1 MKFNE
6 KLTQLRKSKNLSQEE
21 LGNELGVA
29 RQTVS
34 KWELG
39 ETTPEMD
46 KLIKMSEI
54 FEISLD
60 ELIKDKEIDTNIN
73 TNTNTN
79 SNDPNNTNT
88 QKLAGLTIKIIK
100 GILIF
105 IAILSALYL
114 VLIVSSL
121 VRFNDFKSEKVETVV
136 ENEETIFNNT
146 LENKDDF
153 TKTYNILNVADSDDE
168 NYLYLTI
175 KQFQND
181 EVETVKV
188 LKTLANGVEA
198 NKNYEF
204 TFQYGNKNIE
214 DNIKSIFENATLV
227 QIKGTDK
234 TGLEQ
239 VQDTI

>member
-73 TNTNTN
+73 TNA
-79 SNDPNNTNT
+79 PNNTNT

-105 IAILSALYL
+105 IAILAALYL

-121 VRFNDFKSEKVETVV
+121 VIFNDFKSEKVETVV

-153 TKTYNILNVADSDDE
+153 TKTYNVLNIADSDDE

-188 LKTLANGVEA
+188 LKSLANGIEA

>member
-73 TNTNTN
+73 TNTN

-100 GILIF
+100 GILVF
-105 IAILSALYL
+105 IAILAALYL

-121 VRFNDFKSEKVETVV
+121 VIFNDFKSEKVETVV

-146 LENKDDF
+146 QENKDTF
-153 TKTYNILNVADSDDE
+153 TKTYNVLNIADSDDE

-188 LKTLANGVEA
+188 LKSLANGVEA

>member
-73 TNTNTN
+73 TN
-79 SNDPNNTNT
+79 DPNNTNT

-105 IAILSALYL
+105 IAILAALYL

-121 VRFNDFKSEKVETVV
+121 VIFNDFKSEKVETVV

-153 TKTYNILNVADSDDE
+153 TKTYNVLNLAESDDE

-188 LKTLANGVEA
+188 LKSLANGVEA

-204 TFQYGNKNIE
+204 TFQYGNENIE

-227 QIKGTDK
+227 QIKETDK

>member
-1 MKFNE
+1 MSKKERNGVKMKFNE

-73 TNTNTN
+73 TN
-79 SNDPNNTNT
+79 DPNNTNT

-105 IAILSALYL
+105 IAILAALYL

-121 VRFNDFKSEKVETVV
+121 VIFNDFKSEKVETVV

-153 TKTYNILNVADSDDE
+153 T
-168 NYLYLTI
+168 
-175 KQFQND
+175 
-181 EVETVKV
+181 
-188 LKTLANGVEA
+188 
-198 NKNYEF
+198 
-204 TFQYGNKNIE
+204 
-214 DNIKSIFENATLV
+214 
-227 QIKGTDK
+227 
-234 TGLEQ
+234 
-239 VQDTI
+239 

>member
-73 TNTNTN
+73 TNTN

-100 GILIF
+100 GILVF
-105 IAILSALYL
+105 IAILAALYL

-121 VRFNDFKSEKVETVV
+121 VIFNDFKSEKVETVV

-146 LENKDDF
+146 QENKDNF
-153 TKTYNILNVADSDDE
+153 TKTYNVLNIAESDDE

-188 LKTLANGVEA
+188 LKSLANGVEA

>member
-73 TNTNTN
+73 TN
-79 SNDPNNTNT
+79 DPNNTNT

-105 IAILSALYL
+105 IAILAALYL

-121 VRFNDFKSEKVETVV
+121 VIFNDFKSEKVETVV

-153 TKTYNILNVADSDDE
+153 TKTYNVLNIADSDDE

-188 LKTLANGVEA
+188 LKSLANGIEA

>member
-73 TNTNTN
+73 TN

-105 IAILSALYL
+105 IAILAALYL

-121 VRFNDFKSEKVETVV
+121 GIFNDFKSEKVETVV

-146 LENKDDF
+146 QENKDNF
-153 TKTYNILNVADSDDE
+153 TKTYNVLNIADSDDE

-181 EVETVKV
+181 EVETVKA
-188 LKTLANGVEA
+188 LKSLANGIEA

-227 QIKGTDK
+227 QIKETDK

-239 VQDTI
+239 IQDTI

>member
-73 TNTNTN
+73 TNTNA
-79 SNDPNNTNT
+79 PNNTNT

-105 IAILSALYL
+105 IAILAALYL

-121 VRFNDFKSEKVETVV
+121 VIFNDFKSEKVETVV
-136 ENEETIFNNT
+136 ENEKTIFNNT

-153 TKTYNILNVADSDDE
+153 TKTYNVLNIADSDDE
-168 NYLYLTI
+168 NYLCLTI

-188 LKTLANGVEA
+188 LKSLANGIEA

-204 TFQYGNKNIE
+204 TFQYGNENIE

>member
-73 TNTNTN
+73 TNTN

-88 QKLAGLTIKIIK
+88 QKLTGLTIKIIK

-105 IAILSALYL
+105 IAILAALYL

-121 VRFNDFKSEKVETVV
+121 VIFNDFKSEKVETVV

-146 LENKDDF
+146 QENKDDF
-153 TKTYNILNVADSDDE
+153 TKTYNVLNIADSDDE

-188 LKTLANGVEA
+188 LKSLANGIEA

>member
-73 TNTNTN
+73 TN
-79 SNDPNNTNT
+79 DPNNTNT

-105 IAILSALYL
+105 IAILAALYL

-121 VRFNDFKSEKVETVV
+121 VIFNDFKSEKVETVV

-153 TKTYNILNVADSDDE
+153 TKTYNVLNIADSDDE

-188 LKTLANGVEA
+188 LKSLANGVEA